1 VSSVS
6 SDYKKFRIP
15 QTKLQRFCSLFFLPR
30 SILIFERSIFI
41 GETATMK
48 RLKQII
54 EESDTAAGRLFD
66 LLIQLLVLMSIV
78 SFSVETMPNLS
89 RETDD
94 LLESLELATVLLFT
108 VEYLARLVVADAKW
122 RFIFSF
128 YGIVDLLAILPF
140 YLSTGIDLRSL
151 RIFRLLRLFRL
162 LKLVRYSRAINRF
175 HVAFLA
181 VKEELVLF
189 FSVTLILLYLTAVG
203 IYYFEHDAQPEAF
216 ASIFHSLWW
225 AVATLTTVGYGDV
238 YPVTVGGRIFTFF
251 ILMIGLGIVAVPSG
265 LLASALTSR
274 NGDDSNPSE

>member
-1 VSSVS
+1 
-6 SDYKKFRIP
+6 
-15 QTKLQRFCSLFFLPR
+15 
-30 SILIFERSIFI
+30 
-41 GETATMK
+41 MK